1 MKRWVRCLS
10 CVRPHVCELR
20 LIATERDVETPAV
33 RVWGRSRNHSRHGR
47 QCAISFQEHPMPICM
62 THRVRKAAQHTHW
75 TYAGPRPRV
84 EGSCE
89 MGWMGEVETETSCAR
104 CGKRGDFS
112 WKCSGSV
119 PCREYHQS
127 SAVHLAHQTWN
138 VQRTICTTIL
148 LRQNSRHWRTRF
160 SGAIFASA
168 AFLASL
174 GKEARAPR
182 TAGGNIGP
190 AEHKTWRI

>member
-20 LIATERDVETPAV
+20 LVATERDVETPAV

-47 QCAISFQEHPMPICM
+47 QCAISFQEHPMPLCM

-75 TYAGPRPRV
+75 TYARPRPRV

-104 CGKRGDFS
+104 CGEWEGLLMEVFGVRAMPRVPPKFS
-112 WKCSGSV
+112 CPPG
-119 PCREYHQS
+119 PPDLER
-127 SAVHLAHQTWN
+127 SADDLPNHPSPPKL
-138 VQRTICTTIL
+138 
-148 LRQNSRHWRTRF
+148 
-160 SGAIFASA
+160 
-168 AFLASL
+168 
-174 GKEARAPR
+174 
-182 TAGGNIGP
+182 
-190 AEHKTWRI
+190 